1 MTTER
6 DLLRKITRMPTTE
19 FRLWEEDII
28 PEEGHEKKNASIK
41 SSQLQE
47 SELADDYYDD
57 FVIVERL
64 DVEKYNDEKK
74 LEEEEKIKDSG
85 KS

>member
-1 MTTER
+1 
-6 DLLRKITRMPTTE
+6 
-19 FRLWEEDII
+19 
-28 PEEGHEKKNASIK
+28 
-41 SSQLQE
+41 LQE